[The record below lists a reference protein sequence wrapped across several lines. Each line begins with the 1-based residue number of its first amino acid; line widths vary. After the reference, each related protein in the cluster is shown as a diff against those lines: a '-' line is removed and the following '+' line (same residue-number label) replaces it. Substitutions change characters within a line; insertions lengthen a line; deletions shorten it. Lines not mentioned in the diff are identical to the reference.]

1 MLAIVALKSL
11 DKVIVDS
18 GVVPTKEAP
27 LAEMKDKATQGGVDL
42 QGELKNLKESTAE
55 QSQDELIRI
64 EVGKSYCAKICNAS
78 VKVI

>member
-42 QGELKNLKESTAE
+42 QGKLKNLKESTAGK
-55 QSQDELIRI
+55 SQDELIRI
-64 EVGKSYCAKICNAS
+64 EVDKSYYTKVYIAS
-78 VKVI
+78 IKVI